1 MNSTKT
7 GFTGSGSSAYKDA
20 YEVYRDIL
28 RSVEHPF
35 KAAFQTRD
43 YRWVLSLDSI
53 DAPSNPED
61 AAYLSLEYVLASIKN
76 LVYSSKDAEKV
87 LPPCHRLK
95 SPGLGNEDFARLEGE
110 CQFDGECQSLLLEK
124 LRGGEVFLAPAVFY
138 LQLREPSLTDRP
150 LSEGELPRDYVYW
163 IFMVHHDSVSGYS
176 KSHFS
181 YVRNIPDFLD
191 EHRREAAYKVVD
203 VLKGLAPPDFFPPSG
218 VYTVYDLMK
227 DESFLERLFGR
238 EHGSFDEYFGLE
250 YFGLPMLVKNLFSVL
265 ETSFLIPASYIPKI
279 LARTASRSVLGGD
292 EFVSTSVF
300 VLKVPVSYLSPKVL
314 RYELS
319 LPTPESSFSLLSL
332 LLGEVPELRA
342 DPVFLFLSH
351 LSYISRLYS
360 SSSYSSG
367 EKEFDDL
374 LLPLHQKARSVL
386 LSAHVASGN
395 PFFASAFSPTN
406 LIDPHTRAFG
416 KSLGNVL
423 GGKQEPLLFFNR
435 FYIPYSSSLRRK
447 DLVSVFGRLLRAHS
461 LILSSSYPSNRE
473 IYSTISLLEEEPS
486 SDLFPS
492 LSLRRRHDP
501 QFVTWAVAEIERALS
516 LAPSF
521 GLPLSHEVSWVEAL
535 GKRYPKVRVTLHLPK
550 RSYPHLRPLAKAL
563 SSPLVSEPSSFR
575 EVLFNAFLEQSRS
588 SFEDYLFLLET
599 EKEGDDLYGEADLLS
614 LLRLSSEAH
623 GAKAYLLSVLPAISH
638 LLLHIAHD
646 HILAAE
652 EAIGSGQITEWSEL
666 DKLLDAAP
674 EFSVLPSPGR
684 ENVPT
689 LPGEL
694 LPPLAAVSTARRLFS
709 VAGEGFLSG
718 AALDFLTFVE
728 GILHD
733 SPFLTSIPVTLLD
746 GSTLYPLFTVE
757 ECGQEDGQV
766 EEPSN
771 TISLP
776 EMHFDLK
783 VSFYAPST
791 SSSLFALVRD
801 SSLPYT
807 LDRFYMDYLQ
817 KLLAMF
823 ALPKAKMNLEVIL
836 NQY

>member
-1 MNSTKT
+1 MDSTKT

-53 DAPSNPED
+53 DAPPNPED
-61 AAYLSLEYVLASIKN
+61 ATYLSLEYVLASIKT
-76 LVYSSKDAEKV
+76 LVYGSEDTEKV

-95 SPGLGNEDFARLEGE
+95 SPGSGNENFARLE
-110 CQFDGECQSLLLEK
+110 GECQSLLLEK

-138 LQLREPSLTDRP
+138 LQLREPSLIDRP
-150 LSEGELPRDYVYW
+150 FSEGELPHDYVYW

-176 KSHFS
+176 ESHFR

-191 EHRREAAYKVVD
+191 EHEREVAYRVVD
-203 VLKGLAPPDFFPPSG
+203 VLKCLAPPDFFPPSG
-218 VYTVYDLMK
+218 EFYTVYDLMK
-227 DESFLERLFGR
+227 DESFLERLFGG
-238 EHGSFDEYFGLE
+238 EHDSFDEYFGLE
-250 YFGLPMLVKNLFSVL
+250 YFGLPTLVKNLFSVL
-265 ETSFLIPASYIPKI
+265 ETSLLVPASYIPKI
-279 LARTASRSVLGGD
+279 LARMVSRSVLGED

-300 VLKVPVSYLSPKVL
+300 VLKVPVSYMSPKVL

-332 LLGEVPELRA
+332 LLGEGPELRA

-386 LSAHVASGN
+386 LAAHVASGN
-395 PFFASAFSPTN
+395 PFFASAFSPTHF
-406 LIDPHTRAFG
+406 IDPHTRAFG
-416 KSLGNVL
+416 KSLGDVL

-435 FYIPYSSSLRRK
+435 FYIPYSSSGRRK

-461 LILSSSYPSNRE
+461 LILSSSYPSDRE
-473 IYSTISLLEEEPS
+473 IYSTISLPEEDPS

-492 LSLRRRHDP
+492 LSLRWRHDP
-501 QFVTWAVAEIERALS
+501 QFVTLAVSEIERALS

-521 GLPLSHEVSWVEAL
+521 GLPLSHEVIWVEAL

-550 RSYPHLRPLAKAL
+550 RSYPHLSPLAKAL

-599 EKEGDDLYGEADLLS
+599 EKEGDDLYGEADTLS
-614 LLRLSSEAH
+614 LFRLSSGAH
-623 GAKAYLLSVLPAISH
+623 GARAYLLSVLPAISH

-646 HILAAE
+646 YILAAE
-652 EAIGSGQITEWSEL
+652 EAIGSGKITEWSEL

-674 EFSVLPSPGR
+674 EFSVLLSPGG

-694 LPPLAAVSTARRLFS
+694 LPPLAAVSTAQRLFS
-709 VAGEGFLSG
+709 VAGEGFLPG

-733 SPFLTSIPVTLLD
+733 SPFLTSVPVTLLD
-746 GSTLYPLFTVE
+746 RSILYPFFTVE
-757 ECGQEDGQV
+757 EYGQEDRQV
-766 EEPSN
+766 EKPSN

-776 EMHFDLK
+776 EMHFDLR

-791 SSSLFALVRD
+791 SSSPFALVRD

-823 ALPKAKMNLEVIL
+823 ALPKAKMNLEVSL

>member
-53 DAPSNPED
+53 DAPPNPED
-61 AAYLSLEYVLASIKN
+61 AAYLSLEYVLASIKT
-76 LVYSSKDAEKV
+76 LVYGSEDSERV

-95 SPGLGNEDFARLEGE
+95 SPGLGNEDFARLE
-110 CQFDGECQSLLLEK
+110 GECQSLLLEK

-150 LSEGELPRDYVYW
+150 FSEGELPHDYVYW

-176 KSHFS
+176 ESRFR
-181 YVRNIPDFLD
+181 YVRNIPDFWD
-191 EHRREAAYKVVD
+191 EHEREAAYKVVD

-218 VYTVYDLMK
+218 EFYTVYDLTK
-227 DESFLERLFGR
+227 DESFLKRLFGR
-238 EHGSFDEYFGLE
+238 EHGSFDEYFGL
-250 YFGLPMLVKNLFSVL
+250 PMLKNLFFVL

-279 LARTASRSVLGGD
+279 LARMASRSVLGGD

-332 LLGEVPELRA
+332 LLGEGPELRA

-367 EKEFDDL
+367 EKEFDNL
-374 LLPLHQKARSVL
+374 LLPLPLHQKARSAL
-386 LSAHVASGN
+386 LAAHVASGN

-406 LIDPHTRAFG
+406 FIDPHTRAFG

-423 GGKQEPLLFFNR
+423 GGKQEPLLFFNH
-435 FYIPYSSSLRRK
+435 FYIPYSSSALRRK

-535 GKRYPKVRVTLHLPK
+535 GKRYPKVRVILYLPK

-614 LLRLSSEAH
+614 LLRLSSGAH

-718 AALDFLTFVE
+718 AALDFFTFVE

-746 GSTLYPLFTVE
+746 RSTLYPFFTVE
-757 ECGQEDGQV
+757 EDGQV

-776 EMHFDLK
+776 EMHFDLR

-791 SSSLFALVRD
+791 SSSLFAPVRD

-823 ALPKAKMNLEVIL
+823 ALPKAKMSLEVSL